1 VSDLPA
7 VEAVVNG
14 AGPIHL
20 LVNNA
25 GVSQLQ
31 SVLDT
36 TPDAYD
42 RVMSVNL
49 KAPVF
54 LSQYVARGMVERG
67 DGGAIVNVSSVAS
80 SVALTDH
87 LAYCT
92 SKAGMDMA
100 TKVMAL
106 ELGRHKIRVNAVNPT
121 VVMTD
126 MGKRAWSDPVKST
139 HAMTQIPLGRF
150 AEEADVVNAIVFLL
164 SDKSSML
171 SGVTLPVDG
180 GRLVH

>member
-1 VSDLPA
+1 
-7 VEAVVNG
+7 
-14 AGPIHL
+14 
-20 LVNNA
+20 
-25 GVSQLQ
+25 
-31 SVLDT
+31 
-36 TPDAYD
+36 
-42 RVMSVNL
+42 MSVNL

-106 ELGRHKIRVNAVNPT
+106 ELGPHKIRVNAVNPT

-126 MGKRAWSDPVKST
+126 MGKMAWSDPVKSSN
-139 HAMTQIPLGRF
+139 AMTQIPLGRF

-164 SDKSSML
+164 SDQSSML